1 MADAAITLVLWT
13 YFTAGFLIFFAPIY
27 LAAWLFSADRA
38 IAFQK
43 LNHIFLRGFLR
54 LMRIVVPG
62 LAVEIDGRISGL
74 ESCVVVAN
82 HRSYL
87 DPVILIACF
96 KRQSSVVKKDFFKT
110 PIFGCIIQ
118 TAGYIPSQGKGGRL
132 TSLLMRRIEKMYNYL
147 AGGGVLF
154 VFPEGTRSRTG
165 KIGTF
170 NKGAFKIA
178 RNCNVPI
185 EVLCITNT
193 DRLFTPGR
201 FLFNTCVKNRIR
213 VRHIGSISA
222 EYCSIHPIEHVMAET
237 RKMMEKHLR
246 GREPEV
252 FE

>member
-1 MADAAITLVLWT
+1 
-13 YFTAGFLIFFAPIY
+13 
-27 LAAWLFSADRA
+27 
-38 IAFQK
+38 
-43 LNHIFLRGFLR
+43 
-54 LMRIVVPG
+54 MRTVVPG

-87 DPVILIACF
+87 DPVILIACL
-96 KRQSSVVKKDFFKT
+96 KRQCTIVKKDFFQT
-110 PIFGCIIQ
+110 PVFGRIIQ
-118 TAGYIPSQGKGGRL
+118 AAGYIPSQGNGGRL
-132 TSLLMRRIEKMYNYL
+132 TSLLMKRIEKMYNYL

-170 NKGAFKIA
+170 NKGVFKIA

-185 EVLCITNT
+185 EILCITNT
-193 DRLFTPGR
+193 DRLFAPDR

-222 EYCSIHPIEHVMAET
+222 EYTSIEPIEHVMAET
-237 RKMMEKHLR
+237 RKMMEQHLDSS
-246 GREPEV
+246 
-252 FE
+252 